1 MVKYMDGNISTWSND
16 DYDRDSIK
24 LCVNKIKEE
33 FGQQFS
39 NSKSILEQHTHT
51 MTIHESQLPDGVVF
65 AETKEDVQKVV
76 KICSEHKCPIIPFGV
91 GSSFEGHLNA
101 PFGGISIDMNN
112 MNKIIEVFSED
123 LLVVVQPGVTR
134 EQLNTHLRDTGLFF
148 PIDPGANASIG
159 GMAATRASGTNA
171 VKYGTMKDN
180 VIALEVVTP
189 DGEII
194 KTASKARKSSAGYD
208 LTRLMVGSEGTLG
221 ISTEI
226 TLKLYGIPEVIA
238 GGRVSFPSVK
248 DATDCV
254 IMTIQAGI
262 PVARIEFL
270 DVTQVKAINNYSKTN
285 LPESPLLLLEFH
297 GSDLSVKEQSE
308 LFGEICADFGG
319 IDFEWTSN
327 NEERN
332 KLWKARHDAYWSCKA
347 VRPEAEIYSTDV
359 CVPISRLSDCI
370 IETIED
376 MERNN
381 LIGPIVSHA
390 GDGNFHVALLIDK
403 NSEEEL
409 KKLSDFLTRI
419 SERAIRMDGTC
430 TGEHGVGQGKRK
442 YMLKELGSAVDVMKQ
457 IKNAFDPKKIMNPG
471 KLFL

>member
-1 MVKYMDGNISTWSND
+1 MDDNTSFWSEN
-16 DYDRDSIK
+16 DYDKESIR
-24 LCVNKIKEE
+24 LCVEKIKNE

-51 MTIHESQLPDGVVF
+51 MTIHDSELPDGVVF
-65 AETKEDVQKVV
+65 VESKEDVQKVV
-76 KICSEHKCPIIPFGV
+76 KICNEYKCPIIPFGI
-91 GSSFEGHLNA
+91 GSSFEGHVNA
-101 PFGGISIDMNN
+101 PYGGISIDMNN
-112 MNKIIEVFSED
+112 MNKILNVYQED

-134 EQLNTHLRDTGLFF
+134 EQLNIHLRDTGLFF

-180 VIALEVVTP
+180 VIALEVVTA
-189 DGEII
+189 DGQLI
-194 KTASKARKSSAGYD
+194 KTANKARKSSAGYD

-248 DATDCV
+248 DATDAV
-254 IMTIQAGI
+254 IMTIQSGI

-270 DVTQVKAINNYSKTN
+270 DLAQVKAINNYSKTN

-297 GSDLSVKEQSE
+297 GSESSVKEQSE
-308 LFGEICADFGG
+308 LFGEIASDFGG
-319 IDFEWTSN
+319 NDFEWTSN
-327 NEERN
+327 NEERS
-332 KLWKARHDAYWSCKA
+332 KLWQARHDAYWSCKA
-347 VRPEAEIYSTDV
+347 VRPEADIYSTDV
-359 CVPISRLSDCI
+359 CVPISRLSDCM

-376 MERNN
+376 MEKND

-403 NSEEEL
+403 NSKEEL
-409 KKLSDFLTRI
+409 KKLDTFLTRI

-430 TGEHGVGQGKRK
+430 TGEHGIGQGKRK
-442 YMLKELGSAVDVMKQ
+442 YMLKELGSAVNVMKQ
-457 IKNAFDPKKIMNPG
+457 VKMAFDPYKIMNPG

>member
-1 MVKYMDGNISTWSND
+1 MDGNVSVWSD
-16 DYDRDSIK
+16 EDYDKESIK
-24 LCVNKIKEE
+24 LCVKKIQEE

-39 NSKSILEQHTHT
+39 SSKSILEQHTHT
-51 MTIHESQLPDGVVF
+51 MTIHESELPNGVVF
-65 AETKEDVQKVV
+65 AESKEDVQKVV
-76 KICSEHKCPIIPFGV
+76 RICNEFKCPIIPFGV

-101 PFGGISIDMNN
+101 PYGGISIDMNN
-112 MNKIIEVFSED
+112 MNKILTVHQED

-148 PIDPGANASIG
+148 PIDPGANASLG
-159 GMAATRASGTNA
+159 GMTATRASGTNA
-171 VKYGTMKDN
+171 VRYGTMKDN

-189 DGEII
+189 DGQII
-194 KTASKARKSSAGYD
+194 KTANKARKSSAGYD

-221 ISTEI
+221 ITTEI
-226 TLKLYGIPEVIA
+226 TLKLYGIPELIA

-248 DATDCV
+248 DATDAV
-254 IMTIQAGI
+254 IMTVQAGI

-270 DVTQVKAINNYSKTN
+270 DIAQVKAVNSYSKTN
-285 LPESPLLLLEFH
+285 LPEAPLLLLEFH
-297 GSDLSVKEQSE
+297 GSEKSVKEQSE
-308 LFGEICADFGG
+308 LFGEIASDHGG
-319 IDFEWTSN
+319 NDFEWTSN
-327 NEERN
+327 NEDRN

-359 CVPISRLSDCI
+359 CVPISKLSDCI

-376 MERNN
+376 MEKNE

-403 NSEEEL
+403 KNQVEL
-409 KKLSDFLTRI
+409 DKLDSFLVRI
-419 SERAIRMDGTC
+419 SERAIRMNGTC

-442 YMLKELGSAVDVMKQ
+442 YMLKELGNAVDVMKKV
-457 IKNAFDPKKIMNPG
+457 KNAFDPNKIMNPG

>member
-1 MVKYMDGNISTWSND
+1 MDGSISAWTES
-16 DYDRDSIK
+16 DYSKESIK
-24 LCVNKIKEE
+24 LCVNKIKDE

-51 MTIHESQLPDGVVF
+51 MTIHESELPDGVVF
-65 AETKEDVQKVV
+65 AETKEDVQKAV
-76 KICSEHKCPIIPFGV
+76 KICSEYKCPIIPFGV
-91 GSSFEGHLNA
+91 GSSFEGHINA
-101 PFGGISIDMNN
+101 PYGGISIDMNN
-112 MNKIIEVFSED
+112 MNKIINVYQED

-159 GMAATRASGTNA
+159 GMTATRASGTNA
-171 VKYGTMKDN
+171 VRYGTMKDN

-189 DGEII
+189 DGQII
-194 KTASKARKSSAGYD
+194 KTANKARKSSAGYD

-221 ISTEI
+221 ITTEI

-248 DATDCV
+248 DATDAV
-254 IMTIQAGI
+254 IMTVQAGI

-270 DVTQVKAINNYSKTN
+270 DTAQVIAVNNYSKTN
-285 LPESPLLLLEFH
+285 LPEAPLLLLEFH
-297 GSDLSVKEQSE
+297 GSETSVKEQSE
-308 LFGEICADFGG
+308 LFGEIASDFGG
-319 IDFEWTSN
+319 NDFEWTSN
-327 NEERN
+327 NEDRN

-359 CVPISRLSDCI
+359 CVPISKLSDCI
-370 IETIED
+370 TETIED
-376 MERNN
+376 MEKNE

-403 NSEEEL
+403 KSDLEL
-409 KKLSDFLTRI
+409 KKLDSFLIRI
-419 SERAIRMDGTC
+419 SVRAIRMNGTC

-442 YMLKELGSAVDVMKQ
+442 YMLKELGGAVDIMKKV
-457 IKNAFDPKKIMNPG
+457 KNAFDPNKIMNPG

>member
-1 MVKYMDGNISTWSND
+1 MDGNTSIWSSDN
-16 DYDRDSIK
+16 YDPVSIK
-24 LCVNKIKEE
+24 LCVKKLKEE

-39 NSKSILEQHTHT
+39 DSQSILEQHTHT
-51 MTIHESQLPDGVVF
+51 MTIHESELPNGVVF
-65 AETKEDVQKVV
+65 VETKEDVQKVV
-76 KICSEHKCPIIPFGV
+76 NICKEYKCPIIPFGV

-112 MNKIIEVFSED
+112 MNKILKVYQDD

-134 EQLNTHLRDTGLFF
+134 EQLNTYLRATGLFF

-159 GMAATRASGTNA
+159 GMTATRASGTNA
-171 VKYGTMKDN
+171 VRYCTMKDN

-189 DGEII
+189 DGQII
-194 KTASKARKSSAGYD
+194 KTANKARKSSAGYD

-221 ISTEI
+221 ITTEI

-238 GGRVSFPSVK
+238 GGRVSFPTVK
-248 DATDCV
+248 NATDAV

-262 PVARIEFL
+262 PVARIEFM
-270 DVTQVKAINNYSKTN
+270 DTAQVKAVNNYSKTN
-285 LPESPLLLLEFH
+285 LPEAPLLLVEFH
-297 GSDLSVKEQSE
+297 GSQSSVDEQSE
-308 LFGEICADFGG
+308 LFGEISSDFGG
-319 IDFEWTSN
+319 KDFEWTSN
-327 NEERN
+327 NEDRN
-332 KLWKARHDAYWSCKA
+332 KLWKARHDAYWSCRA
-347 VRPEAEIYSTDV
+347 VRPEAELYSTDV
-359 CVPISRLSDCI
+359 CVPISKLSDCI
-370 IETIED
+370 TETIED
-376 MERNN
+376 MEQNE

-403 NSEEEL
+403 NNKNEL
-409 KKLSDFLTRI
+409 DKLDKFLVRI

-442 YMLKELGSAVDVMKQ
+442 YMLKELGNAVNVMKSV
-457 IKNAFDPKKIMNPG
+457 KEAFDPHKIMNPG

>member
-1 MVKYMDGNISTWSND
+1 MDGNVSVWSEE
-16 DYDRDSIK
+16 DYDKESIR
-24 LCVNKIKEE
+24 LCVNKIREE

-39 NSKSILEQHTHT
+39 SSKSILEQHTHT
-51 MTIHESQLPDGVVF
+51 MTIHESELPDGVVF
-65 AETKEDVQKVV
+65 AESKEDVQKVV
-76 KICSEHKCPIIPFGV
+76 KICNEFKCPIIPFGV

-101 PFGGISIDMNN
+101 PYGGISIDMNN
-112 MNKIIEVFSED
+112 MNKILTVHQED

-148 PIDPGANASIG
+148 PIDPGANASLG
-159 GMAATRASGTNA
+159 GMTATRASGTNA
-171 VKYGTMKDN
+171 VRYGTMKDN

-189 DGEII
+189 DGQII
-194 KTASKARKSSAGYD
+194 KTANKARKSSAGYD

-221 ISTEI
+221 ITTEI
-226 TLKLYGIPEVIA
+226 TLKLYGIPELIA

-248 DATDCV
+248 DATDAV
-254 IMTIQAGI
+254 IMTVQAGI

-270 DVTQVKAINNYSKTN
+270 DIAQVKAVNSYSKTN
-285 LPESPLLLLEFH
+285 LPEAPLLLLEFH
-297 GSDLSVKEQSE
+297 GSEKSVKEQSE
-308 LFGEICADFGG
+308 LFGEIASDHGG
-319 IDFEWTSN
+319 NDFEWTSN
-327 NEERN
+327 NEDRN

-359 CVPISRLSDCI
+359 CVPISKLSDCI

-376 MERNN
+376 MEKNE

-403 NSEEEL
+403 KNQVEL
-409 KKLSDFLTRI
+409 DKLDSFLVRI
-419 SERAIRMDGTC
+419 SERAIRMNGTC

-442 YMLKELGSAVDVMKQ
+442 YMLKELGNAVDVMKKV
-457 IKNAFDPKKIMNPG
+457 KNAFDPNKIMNPG

>member
-1 MVKYMDGNISTWSND
+1 MDGSTSAWTAS
-16 DYDRDSIK
+16 DYSKESIK
-24 LCVNKIKEE
+24 LCVNKIKDE

-51 MTIHESQLPDGVVF
+51 MTIHDSELPDGVVF

-76 KICSEHKCPIIPFGV
+76 KICSEYKCPIIPFGV
-91 GSSFEGHLNA
+91 GSSFEGHINA
-101 PFGGISIDMNN
+101 PYGGISIDMNN
-112 MNKIIEVFSED
+112 MNKIINVYQED

-159 GMAATRASGTNA
+159 GMTATRASGTNA
-171 VKYGTMKDN
+171 VRYGTMKDN

-189 DGEII
+189 DGQII
-194 KTASKARKSSAGYD
+194 KTANKARKSSAGYD

-221 ISTEI
+221 ITTEI

-248 DATDCV
+248 DATDAV
-254 IMTIQAGI
+254 IMTVQAGI

-270 DVTQVKAINNYSKTN
+270 DTAQVIAVNNYSKTN
-285 LPESPLLLLEFH
+285 LPEAPLLLLEFH
-297 GSDLSVKEQSE
+297 GSDTSVKEQSV
-308 LFGEICADFGG
+308 LFGEIASDFGG
-319 IDFEWTSN
+319 NDFEWTSN
-327 NEERN
+327 SEDRN

-359 CVPISRLSDCI
+359 CVPISKLSDCI
-370 IETIED
+370 TETIED
-376 MERNN
+376 MEKNE

-403 NSEEEL
+403 KSDLEL
-409 KKLSDFLTRI
+409 KKLDSFLIRI
-419 SERAIRMDGTC
+419 SERAIRMNGTC

-442 YMLKELGSAVDVMKQ
+442 YMLKELGGAVDIMKKV
-457 IKNAFDPKKIMNPG
+457 KNAFDPNKIMNPG

>member
-1 MVKYMDGNISTWSND
+1 MDGSTSAWTAS
-16 DYDRDSIK
+16 DYSKESIK
-24 LCVNKIKEE
+24 LCVNKIKDE

-51 MTIHESQLPDGVVF
+51 MTIHESELPDGVVF
-65 AETKEDVQKVV
+65 VETKEDVQKVV
-76 KICSEHKCPIIPFGV
+76 KICNEYKCPIIPFGV
-91 GSSFEGHLNA
+91 GSSFEGHINA
-101 PFGGISIDMNN
+101 PYGGISIDMNN
-112 MNKIIEVFSED
+112 MNKIINVYQED

-159 GMAATRASGTNA
+159 GMTATRASGTNA
-171 VKYGTMKDN
+171 VRYGTMKDN

-189 DGEII
+189 DGQII
-194 KTASKARKSSAGYD
+194 KTANKARKSSAGYD

-221 ISTEI
+221 ITTEI

-248 DATDCV
+248 DATDAV
-254 IMTIQAGI
+254 IMTVQAGI

-270 DVTQVKAINNYSKTN
+270 DTAQVIAVNNYSKTN
-285 LPESPLLLLEFH
+285 LPEAPLLLLEFH
-297 GSDLSVKEQSE
+297 GSETSVKEQSE
-308 LFGEICADFGG
+308 LFGEIASDFGG
-319 IDFEWTSN
+319 NDFEWTSN
-327 NEERN
+327 NEDRN

-359 CVPISRLSDCI
+359 CVPISKLSDCI
-370 IETIED
+370 TETIED
-376 MERNN
+376 MEKNE

-403 NSEEEL
+403 KSDLEL
-409 KKLSDFLTRI
+409 KKLDSFLIRI
-419 SERAIRMDGTC
+419 SEGAIRMNGTC

-442 YMLKELGSAVDVMKQ
+442 YMLKELGGAVDIMKK
-457 IKNAFDPKKIMNPG
+457 IKNAFDPNKIMNPG

>member
-1 MVKYMDGNISTWSND
+1 MEIYLLGQQLII
-16 DYDRDSIK
+16 DRDSIK
-24 LCVNKIKEE
+24 LCVEKIKEE

-39 NSKSILEQHTHT
+39 NSKSILEQHSHT
-51 MTIHESQLPDGVVF
+51 MTIHESELPDGVVF
-65 AETKEDVQKVV
+65 VESKEDVLKVV
-76 KICSEHKCPIIPFGV
+76 QICDEYKCPIIPFGV
-91 GSSFEGHLNA
+91 GSSFEGHVNA

-112 MNKIIEVFSED
+112 MNKILNVYPED

-159 GMAATRASGTNA
+159 GMTATRASGTNA

-180 VIALEVVTP
+180 VIALEVVTA
-189 DGEII
+189 DGQLI
-194 KTASKARKSSAGYD
+194 KTANKARKSSAGYD

-221 ISTEI
+221 VSTEI

-248 DATDCV
+248 DATDAV
-254 IMTIQAGI
+254 IMTIQSGI

-270 DVTQVKAINNYSKTN
+270 DLAQVKAINSYSKTN
-285 LPESPLLLLEFH
+285 LPEAPLLLLEFH
-297 GSDLSVKEQSE
+297 GSKSSVKEQSE
-308 LFGEICADFGG
+308 LFGEIASDHGG
-319 IDFEWTSN
+319 NDFEWTSN

-332 KLWKARHDAYWSCKA
+332 KLWQARHDAYWSCKA
-347 VRPEAEIYSTDV
+347 VRPGADIYSTDV
-359 CVPISRLSDCI
+359 CVPISKLSDCI

-376 MERNN
+376 MEQNG

-390 GDGNFHVALLIDK
+390 GDGNFHVALLIH
-403 NSEEEL
+403 NISEEEL
-409 KKLSDFLTRI
+409 KKLNTFLTRI

-430 TGEHGVGQGKRK
+430 TGEHGIGQGKRK
-442 YMLKELGSAVDVMKQ
+442 YMLKELGNAVDVMKQ
-457 IKNAFDPKKIMNPG
+457 IKHAFDPKKIMNPG

>member
-1 MVKYMDGNISTWSND
+1 MDGSTSAWTAS
-16 DYDRDSIK
+16 DYSKESIK
-24 LCVNKIKEE
+24 LCVNKIKDE

-51 MTIHESQLPDGVVF
+51 MTIHESELPDGVVF
-65 AETKEDVQKVV
+65 VETKEDVQKVV
-76 KICSEHKCPIIPFGV
+76 KICNEYKCPIIPFGV
-91 GSSFEGHLNA
+91 GSSFEGHINA
-101 PFGGISIDMNN
+101 PYGGISIDMNN
-112 MNKIIEVFSED
+112 MNKIINVYQED

-159 GMAATRASGTNA
+159 GMTATRASGTNA
-171 VKYGTMKDN
+171 VRYGTMKDN

-189 DGEII
+189 DGQII
-194 KTASKARKSSAGYD
+194 KTANKARKSSAGYD

-221 ISTEI
+221 ITTEI

-248 DATDCV
+248 DATDAV
-254 IMTIQAGI
+254 IMTVQAGI

-270 DVTQVKAINNYSKTN
+270 DTAQVIAVNNYSKTN
-285 LPESPLLLLEFH
+285 LPEAPLLLLEFH
-297 GSDLSVKEQSE
+297 GSEASVKEQSE
-308 LFGEICADFGG
+308 LFGEIASDFGG
-319 IDFEWTSN
+319 NDFEWTSN
-327 NEERN
+327 SEDRN

-359 CVPISRLSDCI
+359 CVPISKLSDCI
-370 IETIED
+370 TETIED
-376 MERNN
+376 MKKNE

-403 NSEEEL
+403 KSDEEL
-409 KKLSDFLTRI
+409 KKLDDFLIRI
-419 SERAIRMDGTC
+419 SERAIRMNGTC

-442 YMLKELGSAVDVMKQ
+442 YMLKELGGAVDIMKKV
-457 IKNAFDPKKIMNPG
+457 KNAFDPNKIMNPG

>member
-1 MVKYMDGNISTWSND
+1 MDGNLSSWSTE
-16 DYDRDSIK
+16 DYDKNSIE
-24 LCVNKIKEE
+24 LCVQEIRDE

-51 MTIHESQLPDGVVF
+51 MTIHESELPDGVVF
-65 AETKEDVQKVV
+65 AESKEDVQKVV
-76 KICSEHKCPIIPFGV
+76 KICKKYKCPIIPFGV

-112 MNKIIEVFSED
+112 MNKIIKVYPED

-171 VKYGTMKDN
+171 VRYGTMKDN

-189 DGEII
+189 DGQII
-194 KTASKARKSSAGYD
+194 KTANKARKSSAGYD
-208 LTRLMVGSEGTLG
+208 LTRLIVGSEGTLG
-221 ISTEI
+221 IATEI

-248 DATDCV
+248 DATDTV
-254 IMTIQAGI
+254 ITTIQAGI
-262 PVARIEFL
+262 PVARIEFM
-270 DVTQVKAINNYSKTN
+270 DVAQVKAVNNYSKTN
-285 LPESPLLLLEFH
+285 LPEAPLLLVEFH
-297 GSDLSVKEQSE
+297 GSESSVKEQSE
-308 LFGEICADFGG
+308 LFGEISSDFGG
-319 IDFEWTSN
+319 VDFEWTSN
-327 NEERN
+327 NEDRN
-332 KLWKARHDAYWSCKA
+332 KLWKARHDAYWSCRA
-347 VRPEAEIYSTDV
+347 VRPEASLYSTDV
-359 CVPISRLSDCI
+359 CVPISKLSDCI
-370 IETIED
+370 TETIED
-376 MERNN
+376 LENNN

-403 NSEEEL
+403 NNKDEL
-409 KKLSDFLTRI
+409 DKLENFLVRI

-442 YMLKELGSAVDVMKQ
+442 YMYNELGNSVDVMEA
-457 IKNAFDPKKIMNPG
+457 IKKSFDPNLIMNPG
-471 KLFL
+471 KLFI

>member
-1 MVKYMDGNISTWSND
+1 MDGSISAWTES
-16 DYDRDSIK
+16 DYSKESIK
-24 LCVNKIKEE
+24 LCVNKIKDE

-51 MTIHESQLPDGVVF
+51 MTIHESELPDGVVF
-65 AETKEDVQKVV
+65 VETKEDVQKVV
-76 KICSEHKCPIIPFGV
+76 KICNEYKCPIIPFGV
-91 GSSFEGHLNA
+91 GSSFEGHINA
-101 PFGGISIDMNN
+101 PYGGISIDMNN
-112 MNKIIEVFSED
+112 MNKIINVYQED

-159 GMAATRASGTNA
+159 GMTATRASGTNA
-171 VKYGTMKDN
+171 VRYGTMKDN

-189 DGEII
+189 DGQII
-194 KTASKARKSSAGYD
+194 KTANKARKSSAGYD

-221 ISTEI
+221 ITTEI
-226 TLKLYGIPEVIA
+226 TLKLYGIPEVLA

-248 DATDCV
+248 DATDAV
-254 IMTIQAGI
+254 IMTVQAGI

-270 DVTQVKAINNYSKTN
+270 DTAQVIAVNNYSKTN
-285 LPESPLLLLEFH
+285 LPEAPLLLLEFH
-297 GSDLSVKEQSE
+297 GSETSVKEQSE
-308 LFGEICADFGG
+308 LFGEIASDFGG
-319 IDFEWTSN
+319 NDFEWTSN
-327 NEERN
+327 NEDRN

-359 CVPISRLSDCI
+359 CVPISKLSDCI
-370 IETIED
+370 TETIED
-376 MERNN
+376 MKKNE

-403 NSEEEL
+403 KSDEEL
-409 KKLSDFLTRI
+409 KKLDDFLIRI

-442 YMLKELGSAVDVMKQ
+442 YMLKELGGAVDIMKKV
-457 IKNAFDPKKIMNPG
+457 KNAFDPNKIMNPG

>member
-1 MVKYMDGNISTWSND
+1 MDGNVSVWSD
-16 DYDRDSIK
+16 EDYDKESIR
-24 LCVNKIKEE
+24 LCVNKIREE

-39 NSKSILEQHTHT
+39 SSKSILEQHTHT
-51 MTIHESQLPDGVVF
+51 MTIHESELPDGVVF
-65 AETKEDVQKVV
+65 AESKEDVQKVV
-76 KICSEHKCPIIPFGV
+76 KICNEFKCPIIPFGV

-101 PFGGISIDMNN
+101 PYGGISIDMNN
-112 MNKIIEVFSED
+112 MNKILTVHHED

-148 PIDPGANASIG
+148 PIDPGANASLG
-159 GMAATRASGTNA
+159 GMTATRASGTNA
-171 VKYGTMKDN
+171 VRYGTMKDN

-189 DGEII
+189 DGQII
-194 KTASKARKSSAGYD
+194 KTANKARKSSAGYD

-221 ISTEI
+221 VTTEI
-226 TLKLYGIPEVIA
+226 TLKLYGIPELIA

-248 DATDCV
+248 DATDAV
-254 IMTIQAGI
+254 IMTVQAGI

-270 DVTQVKAINNYSKTN
+270 DIAQVKAVNSYSKTN
-285 LPESPLLLLEFH
+285 LPEAPLLLLEFH
-297 GSDLSVKEQSE
+297 GSEKSVKEQSE
-308 LFGEICADFGG
+308 LFGEIASDHGG
-319 IDFEWTSN
+319 NDFEWTSN
-327 NEERN
+327 NEDRN

-359 CVPISRLSDCI
+359 CVPISKLSDCI

-376 MERNN
+376 MEKNE

-403 NSEEEL
+403 KNQVEL
-409 KKLSDFLTRI
+409 DKLDSFLVRI
-419 SERAIRMDGTC
+419 SERAIRMNGTC

-442 YMLKELGSAVDVMKQ
+442 YMLKELGNAVDVMKKV
-457 IKNAFDPKKIMNPG
+457 KNAFDPNKIMNPG

>member
-1 MVKYMDGNISTWSND
+1 MDGNLSSWSNK
-16 DYDRDSIK
+16 DYDKNSIE
-24 LCVNKIKEE
+24 LCVQEIKDE

-39 NSKSILEQHTHT
+39 NSKNILEQHTHT
-51 MTIHESQLPDGVVF
+51 MTIHESELPDGVVF
-65 AETKEDVQKVV
+65 AESKEDVQKVV
-76 KICSEHKCPIIPFGV
+76 KICKKYKCPIIPFGV

-112 MNKIIEVFSED
+112 MNKIIKVYPED

-171 VKYGTMKDN
+171 VRYGTMKDN

-189 DGEII
+189 SGQII
-194 KTASKARKSSAGYD
+194 KTANKARKSSAGYD
-208 LTRLMVGSEGTLG
+208 LTRLIVGSEGTLG
-221 ISTEI
+221 IVTEI

-248 DATDCV
+248 DATDTV
-254 IMTIQAGI
+254 ITTIQAGI
-262 PVARIEFL
+262 PVARIEFM
-270 DVTQVKAINNYSKTN
+270 DVAQVKAVNNYSKTN
-285 LPESPLLLLEFH
+285 LPEAPLLLVEFH
-297 GSDLSVKEQSE
+297 GSVSSVKEQSE
-308 LFGEICADFGG
+308 LFGEISTDFGG
-319 IDFEWTSN
+319 VDFEWTSN
-327 NEERN
+327 NEDRN
-332 KLWKARHDAYWSCKA
+332 KLWKARHDAYWSCRA
-347 VRPEAEIYSTDV
+347 VRPEASLYSTDV
-359 CVPISRLSDCI
+359 CVPISKLSDCI
-370 IETIED
+370 TETIED
-376 MERNN
+376 LEYNN

-403 NSEEEL
+403 NNKDEL
-409 KKLSDFLTRI
+409 DKLENFLVRI

-442 YMLKELGSAVDVMKQ
+442 YMLKELGYAVEIMKQ
-457 IKNAFDPKKIMNPG
+457 VKNAFDPDKIMNPG

>member
-1 MVKYMDGNISTWSND
+1 MDGSTSAWTAS
-16 DYDRDSIK
+16 DYSKESIK
-24 LCVNKIKEE
+24 LCVNKIKDE

-51 MTIHESQLPDGVVF
+51 MTIHESELPDGVVF
-65 AETKEDVQKVV
+65 VETKEDVQKVV
-76 KICSEHKCPIIPFGV
+76 KICNEYKCPIIPFGV
-91 GSSFEGHLNA
+91 GSSFEGHINA
-101 PFGGISIDMNN
+101 PYGGISIDMNN
-112 MNKIIEVFSED
+112 MNKIINVYQED

-159 GMAATRASGTNA
+159 GMTATRASGTNA
-171 VKYGTMKDN
+171 VRYGTMKDN

-189 DGEII
+189 DGQII
-194 KTASKARKSSAGYD
+194 KTANKARKSSAGYD

-221 ISTEI
+221 ITTEI

-248 DATDCV
+248 DATDAV
-254 IMTIQAGI
+254 IMTVQAGI

-270 DVTQVKAINNYSKTN
+270 DTAQVIAVNNYSKTN
-285 LPESPLLLLEFH
+285 LPEAPLLLLEFH
-297 GSDLSVKEQSE
+297 GSEASVKEQSE
-308 LFGEICADFGG
+308 LFGEIASDFGG
-319 IDFEWTSN
+319 NDFEWTSN
-327 NEERN
+327 NEDRN

-359 CVPISRLSDCI
+359 CVPISKLSDCI
-370 IETIED
+370 TETIED
-376 MERNN
+376 MKKNE

-403 NSEEEL
+403 KSDEEL
-409 KKLSDFLTRI
+409 KKLDDFLIRI

-442 YMLKELGSAVDVMKQ
+442 YMLKELGGAVDIMKKV
-457 IKNAFDPKKIMNPG
+457 KNAFDPNKIMNPG

>member
-1 MVKYMDGNISTWSND
+1 MDGNVSVWSEE
-16 DYDRDSIK
+16 DYDKESIR
-24 LCVNKIKEE
+24 LCVNKIQEE

-51 MTIHESQLPDGVVF
+51 MTIHESELPDGVVF
-65 AETKEDVQKVV
+65 AESKEDVQKVV
-76 KICSEHKCPIIPFGV
+76 KICNEFKCPIIPFGV

-101 PFGGISIDMNN
+101 PYGGISIDMNN
-112 MNKIIEVFSED
+112 MNKILTVHQED

-148 PIDPGANASIG
+148 PIDPGANASLG
-159 GMAATRASGTNA
+159 GMTATRASGTNA
-171 VKYGTMKDN
+171 VRYGTMKDN

-189 DGEII
+189 DGQII
-194 KTASKARKSSAGYD
+194 KTANKARKSSAGYD

-221 ISTEI
+221 VTTEI
-226 TLKLYGIPEVIA
+226 TLKLYGIPELIA

-248 DATDCV
+248 DATDAV
-254 IMTIQAGI
+254 IMTVQAGI

-270 DVTQVKAINNYSKTN
+270 DIAQVKAVNSYSKTN
-285 LPESPLLLLEFH
+285 LPEAPLLLLEFH
-297 GSDLSVKEQSE
+297 GSEKSVKEQSE
-308 LFGEICADFGG
+308 LFGEIASDHGG
-319 IDFEWTSN
+319 NDFEWTSN
-327 NEERN
+327 NEDRN

-359 CVPISRLSDCI
+359 CVPISKLSDCI

-376 MERNN
+376 MEKNE

-403 NSEEEL
+403 KNQVEL
-409 KKLSDFLTRI
+409 DKLDSFLVRI
-419 SERAIRMDGTC
+419 SERAIRMNGTC

-442 YMLKELGSAVDVMKQ
+442 YMLKELGNAVDVMKKV
-457 IKNAFDPKKIMNPG
+457 KNAFDPNKIMNPG

>member
-1 MVKYMDGNISTWSND
+1 MDGSTSAWTAS
-16 DYDRDSIK
+16 DYSKESIK
-24 LCVNKIKEE
+24 LCVDKIKDE

-51 MTIHESQLPDGVVF
+51 MTIHESELPDGVVF
-65 AETKEDVQKVV
+65 VETKEDVQKVV
-76 KICSEHKCPIIPFGV
+76 KICSEYKCPIIPFGV
-91 GSSFEGHLNA
+91 GSSFEGHINA
-101 PFGGISIDMNN
+101 PYGGISIDMNN
-112 MNKIIEVFSED
+112 MNKIINVYQED

-159 GMAATRASGTNA
+159 GMTATRASGTNA
-171 VKYGTMKDN
+171 VRYGTMKDN

-189 DGEII
+189 DAQII
-194 KTASKARKSSAGYD
+194 KTANKARKSSAGYD

-221 ISTEI
+221 ITTEI

-248 DATDCV
+248 DATDAV
-254 IMTIQAGI
+254 IMTVQAGI

-270 DVTQVKAINNYSKTN
+270 DTAQVIAVNNYSKTN
-285 LPESPLLLLEFH
+285 LPEAPLLLLEFH
-297 GSDLSVKEQSE
+297 GSETSVKEQSE
-308 LFGEICADFGG
+308 LFGEIASDFGG
-319 IDFEWTSN
+319 NDFEWTSN
-327 NEERN
+327 NEDRN

-359 CVPISRLSDCI
+359 CVPISKLSDCI
-370 IETIED
+370 TETIED
-376 MERNN
+376 MKKNE

-403 NSEEEL
+403 KSDEEL
-409 KKLSDFLTRI
+409 KKLDDFLIRI

-442 YMLKELGSAVDVMKQ
+442 YMLKELGGAVDIMKKV
-457 IKNAFDPKKIMNPG
+457 KNAFDPNKIMNPG

>member
-1 MVKYMDGNISTWSND
+1 MDGSVSVWSD
-16 DYDRDSIK
+16 EDYDKESIK
-24 LCVNKIKEE
+24 LCVKKIQEE

-39 NSKSILEQHTHT
+39 SSKSILEQHTHT
-51 MTIHESQLPDGVVF
+51 MTIHESELPNGVFF
-65 AETKEDVQKVV
+65 AESKEDVQKVV
-76 KICSEHKCPIIPFGV
+76 RICNEFKCPIIPFGV

-101 PFGGISIDMNN
+101 PYGGISIDMNN
-112 MNKIIEVFSED
+112 MNKILTVHQED

-148 PIDPGANASIG
+148 PIDPGANASLG
-159 GMAATRASGTNA
+159 GMTATRASGTNA
-171 VKYGTMKDN
+171 VRYGTMKDN

-189 DGEII
+189 DGQII
-194 KTASKARKSSAGYD
+194 KTANKARKSSAGYD

-221 ISTEI
+221 ITTEI

-248 DATDCV
+248 DATDAV
-254 IMTIQAGI
+254 IMTVQAGI

-270 DVTQVKAINNYSKTN
+270 DVAQVKAVNSYSKTN
-285 LPESPLLLLEFH
+285 LPEAPLLLLEFH
-297 GSDLSVKEQSE
+297 GSEKSVKEQSE
-308 LFGEICADFGG
+308 LFSEIASDFGG
-319 IDFEWTSN
+319 NDFEWTSN

-332 KLWKARHDAYWSCKA
+332 KLWKARHDAYWSCRS

-359 CVPISRLSDCI
+359 CVPISKLSDCI
-370 IETIED
+370 TETIED
-376 MERNN
+376 MEKNE

-403 NSEEEL
+403 NSKTEL
-409 KKLSDFLTRI
+409 DKLDSFLIRI

-430 TGEHGVGQGKRK
+430 TGEHGIGQGKRK
-442 YMLKELGSAVDVMKQ
+442 YMLKELGNAVDVMKKV
-457 IKNAFDPKKIMNPG
+457 KNAFDPKKIMNPG
-471 KLFL
+471 KIFL

>member
-1 MVKYMDGNISTWSND
+1 MDGSTSAWTAS
-16 DYDRDSIK
+16 DYSKESIK
-24 LCVNKIKEE
+24 LCVDKIKDE

-51 MTIHESQLPDGVVF
+51 MTIHESELPDGVVF
-65 AETKEDVQKVV
+65 VETKEDVQKVV
-76 KICSEHKCPIIPFGV
+76 KICNQYKCPIIPFGV
-91 GSSFEGHLNA
+91 GSSFEGHINA
-101 PFGGISIDMNN
+101 PYGGISIDMNN
-112 MNKIIEVFSED
+112 TNKIINVYQED

-159 GMAATRASGTNA
+159 GMTATRASGTNA
-171 VKYGTMKDN
+171 VRYGTMKDN

-189 DGEII
+189 DGQII
-194 KTASKARKSSAGYD
+194 KTANKARKSSAGYD

-221 ISTEI
+221 ITTEI

-248 DATDCV
+248 DATDAV
-254 IMTIQAGI
+254 IMTVQAGI

-270 DVTQVKAINNYSKTN
+270 DTAQVIAVNNYSKTN
-285 LPESPLLLLEFH
+285 LPEAPLLLLEFH
-297 GSDLSVKEQSE
+297 GSETSVKEQSE
-308 LFGEICADFGG
+308 LFGEIASDFGG
-319 IDFEWTSN
+319 NDFEWTSN
-327 NEERN
+327 NEDRN

-359 CVPISRLSDCI
+359 CVPISKLSDCI
-370 IETIED
+370 TETIED
-376 MERNN
+376 MKKNE

-403 NSEEEL
+403 KSDEEL
-409 KKLSDFLTRI
+409 KKLDDFLIRI

-442 YMLKELGSAVDVMKQ
+442 YMLKELGGAVDIMKKV
-457 IKNAFDPKKIMNPG
+457 KNAFDPNKIMNPG

>member
-1 MVKYMDGNISTWSND
+1 MDGSTSAWTAS
-16 DYDRDSIK
+16 DYSKESIK
-24 LCVNKIKEE
+24 LCVNKIKDE

-51 MTIHESQLPDGVVF
+51 MTIHESELPDGVVF
-65 AETKEDVQKVV
+65 VETKEDVQKVV
-76 KICSEHKCPIIPFGV
+76 KICNEYKCPIIPFGV
-91 GSSFEGHLNA
+91 GSSFEGHINA
-101 PFGGISIDMNN
+101 PYGGISIDMNN
-112 MNKIIEVFSED
+112 MNKIINVYQED

-159 GMAATRASGTNA
+159 GMTATRASGTNA
-171 VKYGTMKDN
+171 VRYGTMKDN

-189 DGEII
+189 DGQII
-194 KTASKARKSSAGYD
+194 KTANKARKSSAGYD

-221 ISTEI
+221 ITTEI

-248 DATDCV
+248 DATDAV
-254 IMTIQAGI
+254 IMTVQAGI

-270 DVTQVKAINNYSKTN
+270 DTAQVIAVNNYSKTN
-285 LPESPLLLLEFH
+285 LPEAPLLLLEFH
-297 GSDLSVKEQSE
+297 GSEASVKEQSE
-308 LFGEICADFGG
+308 LFGEIASDFGG
-319 IDFEWTSN
+319 NDFEWTSN
-327 NEERN
+327 SEDRN

-359 CVPISRLSDCI
+359 CVPISKLSDCI
-370 IETIED
+370 TETIED
-376 MERNN
+376 MKKNE

-403 NSEEEL
+403 KSDEEL
-409 KKLSDFLTRI
+409 KKLDDFLIRI

-442 YMLKELGSAVDVMKQ
+442 YMLKELGGAVDIMKKV
-457 IKNAFDPKKIMNPG
+457 KNAFDPNKIMNPG

>member
-1 MVKYMDGNISTWSND
+1 MDGSVSVWSD
-16 DYDRDSIK
+16 EDYDKESIK
-24 LCVNKIKEE
+24 LCIKKIQEE

-39 NSKSILEQHTHT
+39 SSKSILEQHTHT
-51 MTIHESQLPDGVVF
+51 MTIHESELPNGVVF
-65 AETKEDVQKVV
+65 AESKEDVQKVV
-76 KICSEHKCPIIPFGV
+76 RICNEFKCPIIPFGV

-101 PFGGISIDMNN
+101 PYGGISIDMNN
-112 MNKIIEVFSED
+112 MNKILTVHQED

-148 PIDPGANASIG
+148 PIDPGANASLG
-159 GMAATRASGTNA
+159 GMTATRASGTNA
-171 VKYGTMKDN
+171 VRYGTMKDN

-189 DGEII
+189 DGQII
-194 KTASKARKSSAGYD
+194 KTANKARKSSAGYD

-221 ISTEI
+221 ITTEI

-248 DATDCV
+248 DATDAV
-254 IMTIQAGI
+254 IMTVQAGI

-270 DVTQVKAINNYSKTN
+270 DVAQVKAVNSYSKTN
-285 LPESPLLLLEFH
+285 LPEAPLLLLEFH
-297 GSDLSVKEQSE
+297 GSEKSVKEQSE
-308 LFGEICADFGG
+308 LFSEIASDFGG
-319 IDFEWTSN
+319 NDFEWTSN

-332 KLWKARHDAYWSCKA
+332 KLWKARHDAYWSCRS

-359 CVPISRLSDCI
+359 CVPISKLSDCI
-370 IETIED
+370 TETIED
-376 MERNN
+376 MEKNE

-403 NSEEEL
+403 NSKTEL
-409 KKLSDFLTRI
+409 DKLNSFLVRI

-430 TGEHGVGQGKRK
+430 TGEHGIGQGKRK
-442 YMLKELGSAVDVMKQ
+442 YMLKELGNAVDVMKKV
-457 IKNAFDPKKIMNPG
+457 KNAFDPKKIMNPG
-471 KLFL
+471 KIFL

>member
-1 MVKYMDGNISTWSND
+1 MDGNISTWSNN

-39 NSKSILEQHTHT
+39 DSKSILEQHTHT

-76 KICSEHKCPIIPFGV
+76 KICDEYKCPIIPFGV

-112 MNKIIEVFSED
+112 MNKIIEVFPED

-248 DATDCV
+248 DATDSV

-270 DVTQVKAINNYSKTN
+270 DVTQVKAINNYSKTS

-297 GSDLSVKEQSE
+297 GSELSVKEQSE

-376 MERNN
+376 MEKNN

-442 YMLKELGSAVDVMKQ
+442 YMLNELGNAVDVMKQ
-457 IKNAFDPKKIMNPG
+457 VKNAFDPKKIMNPG

>member
-1 MVKYMDGNISTWSND
+1 MDGRVSVWSD
-16 DYDRDSIK
+16 EDYDKDSIK
-24 LCVNKIKEE
+24 LCVEKIQEE

-39 NSKSILEQHTHT
+39 SSKSILEQHTHT
-51 MTIHESQLPDGVVF
+51 MTIHESELPNGVVF
-65 AETKEDVQKVV
+65 AESKEDVQKVV
-76 KICSEHKCPIIPFGV
+76 RICNEFKCPIIPFGV

-101 PFGGISIDMNN
+101 PYGGISIDMNN
-112 MNKIIEVFSED
+112 MNKILTVHQED

-148 PIDPGANASIG
+148 PIDPGANASLG
-159 GMAATRASGTNA
+159 GMTATRASGTNA
-171 VKYGTMKDN
+171 VRYGTMKDN

-189 DGEII
+189 DGQII
-194 KTASKARKSSAGYD
+194 KTANKARKSSAGYD

-221 ISTEI
+221 ITTEI

-248 DATDCV
+248 DATDAV
-254 IMTIQAGI
+254 IMTVQAGI

-270 DVTQVKAINNYSKTN
+270 DVAQVKAVNSYSKTN
-285 LPESPLLLLEFH
+285 LPEAPLLLLEFH
-297 GSDLSVKEQSE
+297 GSEKSVKEQSE
-308 LFGEICADFGG
+308 LFSEIASDFGG
-319 IDFEWTSN
+319 NDFEWTSN

-332 KLWKARHDAYWSCKA
+332 KLWKARHDAYWSCRS

-359 CVPISRLSDCI
+359 CVPISKLSDCI
-370 IETIED
+370 TETIED
-376 MERNN
+376 MEKNE

-403 NSEEEL
+403 NSKTEL
-409 KKLSDFLTRI
+409 DKLDSFLIRI

-430 TGEHGVGQGKRK
+430 TGEHGIGQGKRK
-442 YMLKELGSAVDVMKQ
+442 YMLKELGNAVDVMKKV
-457 IKNAFDPKKIMNPG
+457 KNAFDPKKIMNPG
-471 KLFL
+471 KIFL